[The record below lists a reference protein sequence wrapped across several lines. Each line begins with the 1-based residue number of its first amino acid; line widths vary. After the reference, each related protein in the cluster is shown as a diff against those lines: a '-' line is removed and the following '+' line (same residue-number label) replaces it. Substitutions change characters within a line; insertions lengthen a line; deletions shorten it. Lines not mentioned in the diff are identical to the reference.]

1 MKIAVAVIGA
11 LIAHGLW
18 AFPLGGKEWHGG
30 PFGGGPGRVTCEQE
44 GTNAFRANL
53 AISF

>member
-1 MKIAVAVIGA
+1 ME
-11 LIAHGLW
+11 GLM
-18 AFPLGGKEWHGG
+18 AFSLDGGDWNGG
-30 PFGGGPGRVTCEQE
+30 PWGGGPGRVTCEQE